1 MCYNCSPYSPIEPY
15 CVPDNFC
22 IVIYNEKRKD
32 EAKEEEDKSRAMLP
46 LPVDRTASARRS
58 SSIICRTAA
67 SRRTST
73 YVSHQQTDP
82 LKVSLTP
89 GTATVR
95 SPNSDPIPQL
105 IIEINT
111 QVALFRDMLVH
122 VGQAKDCPELRERI
136 RKLRRTLV
144 DLCNQTTSL
153 ILPQIKT

>member
-1 MCYNCSPYSPIEPY
+1 
-15 CVPDNFC
+15 
-22 IVIYNEKRKD
+22 
-32 EAKEEEDKSRAMLP
+32 MLP

-58 SSIICRTAA
+58 SSIICRTAV

-82 LKVSLTP
+82 LKVS
-89 GTATVR
+89 VR
-95 SPNSDPIPQL
+95 PNSPVLHPMTLTHLQL
-105 IIEINT
+105 IVEINT